1 MKEKENLNVEVMF
14 SQACAFVDCASF
26 TESEKYK
33 IEHRTYSH
41 GYAGISLSALA
52 CEIFIKCLII
62 IKGGEYNKEHKLDQ
76 LWAVYK
82 ELDETN
88 AQNVEDHLKWWF
100 KSSAPDMFD
109 KMIEDASNAFVQWRY
124 VFDYGSEDGI
134 RVNPMFLIGFRSA
147 LRDLCCYMI
156 YKKNWK
162 EYIEG

>member
-1 MKEKENLNVEVMF
+1 M
-14 SQACAFVDCASF
+14 
-26 TESEKYK
+26 
-33 IEHRTYSH
+33 
-41 GYAGISLSALA
+41 
-52 CEIFIKCLII
+52 
-62 IKGGEYNKEHKLDQ
+62 
-76 LWAVYK
+76 WAVYK

-134 RVNPMFLIGFRSA
+134 RVNPMFFIGFRSA